1 MTDDGAI
8 MVRRAHLDEHASWFG
23 RLVPSE
29 MEQAQSMRPGVPR
42 QRFIVSRG
50 LRRQL
55 LSECLGRTPCSLEFD
70 KEPGGKP
77 CLLKADGW
85 DFNTSHAG
93 DYVAVVVGRQR
104 LGLDLEM
111 IRPVRNMA
119 SIVHRYFHRDEAAA
133 WTNLPDER
141 QTEGFFVLWSAREA
155 AVKCAGLGLA
165 KGLAL
170 TKVEPSILQADA
182 AQAIVGSMTMRLR
195 RLEIHAG
202 YVMMLA
208 KG

>member
-1 MTDDGAI
+1 
-8 MVRRAHLDEHASWFG
+8 
-23 RLVPSE
+23 
-29 MEQAQSMRPGVPR
+29 MRPGVPR
-42 QRFIVSRG
+42 KRFIVSRG

-70 KEPGGKP
+70 GKP
-77 CLLKADGW
+77 GEKPRLLKADGW
-85 DFNTSHAG
+85 DFNASHAG
-93 DYVAVVVGRQR
+93 DHVAVAAGRQR

-119 SIVHRYFHRDEAAA
+119 SIVRRYFHRDEAAA
-133 WTNLPDER
+133 WANLPDER
-141 QTEGFFVLWSAREA
+141 QTAGFFVLWSAREA

-170 TKVEPSILQADA
+170 TKVEPSILREDA
-182 AQAIVGSMTMRLR
+182 AHAVVGGLTMRLR
-195 RLEIHAG
+195 RLEIRAG

-208 KG
+208 EG